1 MVINRDRH
9 IDICHA
15 VIALLVVLLI
25 LLSSL
30 QSMDLNLECAALS
43 LGAGPV
49 QLFMKV
55 VIPLAAPGLISA
67 ALLAFLTFR
76 WKSSRPSLRSAP
88 S

>member
-1 MVINRDRH
+1 M
-9 IDICHA
+9 
-15 VIALLVVLLI
+15 IALPVVLLI

-30 QSMDLNLECAALS
+30 QSVDLNLERAALS
-43 LGAGPV
+43 LSADPV
-49 QLFMKV
+49 ELFMKV
-55 VIPLAAPGLISA
+55 IMPLAAAGLISA